1 MKKKI
6 IIIVAA
12 AVLVLGGVAL
22 FLFLPKPEP
31 EPVITYYV
39 PGEFFVT
46 NIKDSTRLLKT
57 TIVLE
62 LTTDQETEYLTEHN
76 HIIRDIIVFELRQKT
91 EEELRALDVNT
102 TLRKEIVDELSKQM
116 GLDYIQNIYF
126 NDYVVQ

>member
-1 MKKKI
+1 MSLRCNLRC
-6 IIIVAA
+6 VHCYAA
-12 AVLVLGGVAL
+12 AGASAS
-22 FLFLPKPEP
+22 
-31 EPVITYYV
+31 
-39 PGEFFVT
+39 
-46 NIKDSTRLLKT
+46 DD
-57 TIVLE
+57 E
-62 LTTDQETEYLTEHN
+62 LTTDEATEYLTEHN